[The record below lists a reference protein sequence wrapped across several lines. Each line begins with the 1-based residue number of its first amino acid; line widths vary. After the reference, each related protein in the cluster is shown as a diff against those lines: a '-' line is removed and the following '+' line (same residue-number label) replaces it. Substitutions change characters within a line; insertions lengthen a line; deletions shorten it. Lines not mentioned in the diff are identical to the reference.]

1 MNKPITPKEMSK
13 WVAETWKKCQDE
25 AWERTRQKLEKP
37 ETLAVFKRM
46 KDR

>member
-1 MNKPITPKEMSK
+1 MNKPITPKQMSK
-13 WVAETWKKCQDE
+13 WVQETWTRVQDE
-25 AWERTRQKLEKP
+25 AWERTRKKLEKP